1 MEGMDAFKVHANSLD
16 EEGELCLN
24 GDQVTDGYW
33 NNPSKTA
40 EAFGTTEQGKKYYR
54 TGDLCKIDQAGN
66 FLYLGRIDNQVK
78 IDGHRVE
85 LEEIE
90 FHTRAFCGDKQ
101 VVAAVNKNEAGAQFI
116 LLFIESENG
125 LKKGLEEH
133 LKKQLPG
140 YMIPKEII
148 TVSLFPLNS
157 NGKTDRKALMYN
169 YLKNL

>member
-1 MEGMDAFKVHANSLD
+1 MD
-16 EEGELCLN
+16 EEGELCLS
-24 GDQVTDGYW
+24 GEQVTLGYW

-40 EAFGTTEQGKKYYR
+40 EAFGTTEDGKKYYR

-101 VVAAVNKNEAGAQFI
+101 VVAAVNTSEAGTQFI
-116 LLFIESENG
+116 LLFIESEKE

-140 YMIPKEII
+140 LHDP
-148 TVSLFPLNS
+148 
-157 NGKTDRKALMYN
+157 
-169 YLKNL
+169 